1 MLIQSFFIGDIRCG
15 GMGTRLV
22 SDFDVVEENE
32 DLGRVGNDGVVE
44 GVGADSGSTSI
55 ITSSSSLASSTL
67 GSSTRDSRVMSSSA
81 LVACIVVSTAFPFLF
96 SRLLR
101 VFL

>member
-1 MLIQSFFIGDIRCG
+1 MLIQSFFIGVMRCG

-22 SDFDVVEENE
+22 SVLDVVEEKESE
-32 DLGRVGNDGVVE
+32 DLGRVGNDGAVE

-55 ITSSSSLASSTL
+55 ITSSSSLASSR
-67 GSSTRDSRVMSSSA
+67 GSRAMSSSV
-81 LVACIVVSTAFPFLF
+81 LVTCIVASTAFPFF
-96 SRLLR
+96 FAKLLR

>member
-1 MLIQSFFIGDIRCG
+1 MLIQSFFIGVMRCG

-22 SDFDVVEENE
+22 SVLDVVEESE
-32 DLGRVGNDGVVE
+32 DLGRVGNDGAVE

-55 ITSSSSLASSTL
+55 ITSSSSLASSR
-67 GSSTRDSRVMSSSA
+67 GSRAMSSSV
-81 LVACIVVSTAFPFLF
+81 LVTCIVVSTAFPFF
-96 SRLLR
+96 FAKLLR

>member
-1 MLIQSFFIGDIRCG
+1 MLIQSFFIGVMRCG

-22 SDFDVVEENE
+22 SVLDVVEESE
-32 DLGRVGNDGVVE
+32 DLGRVGNDGAVE

-55 ITSSSSLASSTL
+55 ITSSSSLASSR
-67 GSSTRDSRVMSSSA
+67 GSRAMSSSV
-81 LVACIVVSTAFPFLF
+81 LVTCIVASTAFPFF
-96 SRLLR
+96 FAKLLR